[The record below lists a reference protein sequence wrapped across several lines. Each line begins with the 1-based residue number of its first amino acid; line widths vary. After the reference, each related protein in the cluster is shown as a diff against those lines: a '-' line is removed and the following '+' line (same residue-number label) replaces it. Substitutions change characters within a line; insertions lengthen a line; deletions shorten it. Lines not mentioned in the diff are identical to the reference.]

1 MPPCKPLPLINE
13 IFMNPFRNTIPLKL
27 ASAAMTALAA
37 LVIISGLVSA
47 QQPTPSDDE
56 VNALAREMYCPVC
69 ENIPLDACPTQ
80 ACAQWRELIRE
91 KLALGWTHDQ
101 IKDYFAEQYGD
112 RVLAEPPLRG
122 LNWLVYVLPP
132 LFILIGVFILARV
145 FRASRAMSAAVP
157 ADINRGDASP
167 VDDPYLSRV
176 EEELSRRNR
185 SS

>member
-1 MPPCKPLPLINE
+1 MI
-13 IFMNPFRNTIPLKL
+13 PFRITTPLKL
-27 ASAAMTALAA
+27 ASALFGAVAA
-37 LVIISGLVSA
+37 LVIFSGLVTA

-101 IKDYFAEQYGD
+101 IKEYFADQYGD

-132 LFILIGVFILARV
+132 SFILIGVFILVRV
-145 FRASRAMSAAVP
+145 FRASRAMSIAAP
-157 ADINRGDASP
+157 ADMNRDDVNP
-167 VDDPYLSRV
+167 VNDPYLSRV
-176 EEELSRRNR
+176 EEELDRRNR
-185 SS
+185 SL

>member
-1 MPPCKPLPLINE
+1 MPLCRPHILINE
-13 IFMNPFRNTIPLKL
+13 IFMNPFWNAIPLKL

-101 IKDYFAEQYGD
+101 IKEYFAEQYGD

-132 LFILIGVFILARV
+132 FFILIGVFILARV
-145 FRASRAMSAAVP
+145 FSASRVMSAAP
-157 ADINRGDASP
+157 ASDMNRSGDSP
-167 VDDPYLSRV
+167 ANDPYLSRV
-176 EEELSRRNR
+176 EEDLKRRNH
-185 SS
+185 SL